1 MSMQI
6 TKLSES
12 FSAGAQISVDDILE
26 IAKLGFKTIINNRPD
41 HEGGEN
47 QPKSAQLRLA
57 AEQNGLT
64 YIYMPV
70 IPNNILPAQ
79 VNAFS
84 ALFAVAEKPVFGFC
98 RTGNRAGSIYKL
110 AKVEI
115 AITPTIAIKQN
126 VI

>member
-1 MSMQI
+1 MQI

-12 FSAGAQISVDDILE
+12 FSTGSQINVGDILE

-41 HEGGEN
+41 HEGGES

-57 AEQNGLT
+57 AEQHGLN

-70 IPNNILPAQ
+70 IANYTLAAQ
-79 VNAFS
+79 VDAFS
-84 ALFAVAEKPVFGFC
+84 TLFAIAEKPVLGFC
-98 RTGNRAGSIYKL
+98 RTGSRAGSIYRS

-115 AITPTIAIKQN
+115 AITPTIAIKQ
-126 VI
+126 